1 LNSRSFFKRTWLCF
15 IAIGAILCVAGV
27 SYLGAT
33 AAPIRPLAAVQP
45 FGDRISPDT
54 QTVRRMVRRAQLDYL
69 VRPAPEVPR
78 TLLYL
83 CEARSDGNEFDLVF
97 DPAGQ
102 LDIFVS
108 YRFSR
113 DGKMLWKQAHG

>member
-1 LNSRSFFKRTWLCF
+1 MRPPRTFFRALFVSAAVVVALF
-15 IAIGAILCVAGV
+15 IATIA
-27 SYLGAT
+27 YLATT
-33 AAPIRPLAAVQP
+33 AAPVRPLQAVQP
-45 FGDRISPDT
+45 FGQRIPADSHVM
-54 QTVRRMVRRAQLDYL
+54 QMVHRAQLDYI
-69 VRPAPEVPR
+69 VRPTPEVRR
-78 TLLYL
+78 TLLIL
-83 CEARSDGNEFDLVF
+83 CEARSDGDQFDLVF

>member
-1 LNSRSFFKRTWLCF
+1 MSSRLPLTRALAYFVIIS
-15 IAIGAILCVAGV
+15 AISCVAAV
-27 SYLGAT
+27 TYLAFT
-33 AAPIRPLAAVQP
+33 AAPIRPLATVQP

-54 QTVRRMVRRAQLDYL
+54 RAVHKMVRRAQLDYL
-69 VRPAPEVPR
+69 VKPAPEVRR